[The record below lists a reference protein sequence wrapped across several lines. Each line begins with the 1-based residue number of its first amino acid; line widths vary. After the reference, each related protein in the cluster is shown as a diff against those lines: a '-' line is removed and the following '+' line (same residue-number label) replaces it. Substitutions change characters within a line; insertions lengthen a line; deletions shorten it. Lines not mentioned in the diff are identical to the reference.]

1 MLTSLREGGKT
12 ISSVHRQRTQ
22 PKLWHYDYLVLR
34 YLYRDILALLGQLP
48 KPPLGAVALDVGTDS
63 SPYRRDLERRGF
75 QVLTLD
81 LNTDRG
87 ADLAGTAETTG
98 LEHQS
103 VDLVF
108 CTQVLEH
115 TRRPWVA
122 LQEFHRILRPGGFVL
137 FTVPHVW
144 FYHPHPSDFWRLTA
158 EGASAL
164 CEDAGLTVLDI
175 KYQGNSATGLLQVV
189 AFLAHGTLGA
199 AAAPLNVVLNTL
211 GVTTEHLIKNQ
222 LFALNVACLSRKE

>member
-1 MLTSLREGGKT
+1 MLTPPHEGGKAG
-12 ISSVHRQRTQ
+12 SSAHRQRTQ

-34 YLYRDILALLGQLP
+34 HLYRDILALLDQLP
-48 KPPLGAVALDVGTDS
+48 KPPSGAVAVDVGTDK
-63 SPYRRDLERRGF
+63 SPYRSDLEHRGF
-75 QVLTLD
+75 QVITLD
-81 LNTDRG
+81 LNTAKG
-87 ADLAGTAETTG
+87 ADLAGTAESTG
-98 LEHQS
+98 LERQS

-115 TRRPWVA
+115 TRRPWLA

-137 FTVPHVW
+137 FSVPHVW

-175 KYQGNSATGLLQVV
+175 KCQGNSATSLLQIV
-189 AFLAHGTLGA
+189 AFLAHGTLGTV
-199 AAAPLNVVLNTL
+199 AAPFNVVLNTL
-211 GVTTEHLIKNQ
+211 GVTTEHLVKNK